1 MDYLTENMEKGK
13 LNKSFDIIGDIAI
26 VKFDGKLKKNDKIN
40 AAETI
45 LTKNRNVKR
54 IFEKIGMIN
63 GEERLPKLR
72 QLIGKGSVT
81 LYKENGFSFYVDVK
95 KVFFSPRMSNERLR
109 VINQVRNEENVLDM
123 FCGVGP
129 FTIPAAKKCKGV
141 TAIDINEKAIE
152 LLEKNIKLNRIQNIN
167 FYCGDSRKIVNKLD
181 ERFDRIIM
189 NFPLY
194 AYKFL
199 DVSAKKC
206 KSGSIIHL
214 YAFIKD
220 NESIEIKKH
229 IKEVLTKHFK
239 TIKITEHRTGE
250 VAPFLERKCFDIM
263 VKN

>member
-40 AAETI
+40 AAETL
-45 LTKNRNVKR
+45 LTKNKNVKK

-109 VINQVRNEENVLDM
+109 VINQIRNEENVLDM

-129 FTIPAAKKCKGV
+129 FAIP
-141 TAIDINEKAIE
+141 T
-152 LLEKNIKLNRIQNIN
+152 
-167 FYCGDSRKIVNKLD
+167 
-181 ERFDRIIM
+181 
-189 NFPLY
+189 
-194 AYKFL
+194 
-199 DVSAKKC
+199 AKKC
-206 KSGSIIHL
+206 KSVTAIVLHFLFQSI
-214 YAFIKD
+214 A
-220 NESIEIKKH
+220 
-229 IKEVLTKHFK
+229 
-239 TIKITEHRTGE
+239 
-250 VAPFLERKCFDIM
+250 
-263 VKN
+263 